1 MFVLYSKVEFN
12 SYCPMHVILPIKR
25 KLIKV
30 NTEDVNIIQSM
41 DDYIKIYLHNG
52 QSLIVR
58 MTMRQV
64 HELIGNKEFIRIH
77 RSYIIPLNAIE
88 MLDSSSVVVNGKE
101 YPVGR
106 VFKKDVYRAFK
117 DFNRIQLH

>member
-1 MFVLYSKVEFN
+1 
-12 SYCPMHVILPIKR
+12 MHVILPIKR